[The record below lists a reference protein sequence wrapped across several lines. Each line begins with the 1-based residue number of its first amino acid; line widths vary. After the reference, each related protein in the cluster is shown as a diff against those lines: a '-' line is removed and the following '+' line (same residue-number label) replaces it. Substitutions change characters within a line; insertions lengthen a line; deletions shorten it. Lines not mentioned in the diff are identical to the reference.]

1 MRPREGHGCT
11 GNALARHRDVTRN
24 GETERGCIM
33 SNTTTTTTTTNAKPS
48 TVPTAKVFQTYVDEL
63 LAAGSAVEK
72 AAAKIALAATR
83 QAAHRSSLSYLN
95 AAYAA
100 FKTCHLTCL
109 PQLTK
114 YALGTLGGLAAD
126 DKGNP
131 MIARSKSILRVTDAQ
146 ERKVN
151 GGDAFAWAVE
161 PKTSQAK
168 ETLARA
174 RRILAENE
182 YASFLTAP
190 TASAKYV
197 NEDGL
202 TQSERELLALLNWAR
217 RNNKSST
224 AKRAGERG
232 YPELQEAL
240 KIVKSM
246 FKEFNEE

>member
-1 MRPREGHGCT
+1 MT
-11 GNALARHRDVTRN
+11 T
-24 GETERGCIM
+24 T
-33 SNTTTTTTTTNAKPS
+33 TTTTTTTTNAKPS
-48 TVPTAKVFQTYVDEL
+48 AVPTAKVFQSYVEEL
-63 LAAGSAVEK
+63 TAAGSAVEK

-100 FKTCHLTCL
+100 FKTCHVSCTA
-109 PQLTK
+109 QLTK
-114 YALGTLGGLAAD
+114 YALGVLGGLTAD

-131 MIARSKSILRVTDAQ
+131 MVSRSKSILRITDAR
-146 ERKVN
+146 ERKQN

-161 PKTSQAK
+161 PKTAQAK
-168 ETLARA
+168 DELARA
-174 RRILAENE
+174 RRALAHNDF
-182 YASFLTAP
+182 ADFLTAP

-202 TQSERELLALLNWAR
+202 TQSERELMALLNWAR
-217 RNNKSST
+217 RNNKAST

-232 YPELQEAL
+232 YAELQNAL

>member
-1 MRPREGHGCT
+1 
-11 GNALARHRDVTRN
+11 
-24 GETERGCIM
+24 M
-33 SNTTTTTTTTNAKPS
+33 SNTTSTSTTTNANAKPS
-48 TVPTAKVFQTYVDEL
+48 AVPTAKVFAGYVDDL
-63 LAAGSAVEK
+63 VKAGAEVEK

-83 QAAHRSSLSYLN
+83 QAAHRSSLTYLN

-109 PQLTK
+109 PQLMR
-114 YALGTLGGLAAD
+114 YALGALGGLTAD

-131 MIARSKSILRVTDAQ
+131 MISRSKSILRITDAR
-146 ERKVN
+146 ERKAN

-168 ETLARA
+168 EELARA
-174 RRILAENE
+174 RRALAHTDF
-182 YASFLTAP
+182 ADFLTAP

-197 NEDGL
+197 KEDGL
-202 TQSERELLALLNWAR
+202 TASEREMMALLNWAR
-217 RNNKSST
+217 RNNKAST

-232 YPELQEAL
+232 YADLQDAL

>member
-1 MRPREGHGCT
+1 
-11 GNALARHRDVTRN
+11 
-24 GETERGCIM
+24 M
-33 SNTTTTTTTTNAKPS
+33 SNTTTATTTTTNG
-48 TVPTAKVFQTYVDEL
+48 VPTAKVFQSYVEEL
-63 LAAGSAVEK
+63 IKAGAEVEK

-109 PQLTK
+109 PQLMR
-114 YALGTLGGLAAD
+114 YALGALGGLTAD

-131 MIARSKSILRVTDAQ
+131 MVSRSKSILRITDAK
-146 ERKVN
+146 ERKAN

-168 ETLARA
+168 EELARA
-174 RRILAENE
+174 RRALAHNDF
-182 YASFLTAP
+182 ADFLTAP

-197 NEDGL
+197 KEDGL

-217 RNNKSST
+217 RNNKAST

-232 YPELQEAL
+232 YAELQNAL
-240 KIVKSM
+240 RTVKAM
-246 FKEFNEE
+246 FKEFNED